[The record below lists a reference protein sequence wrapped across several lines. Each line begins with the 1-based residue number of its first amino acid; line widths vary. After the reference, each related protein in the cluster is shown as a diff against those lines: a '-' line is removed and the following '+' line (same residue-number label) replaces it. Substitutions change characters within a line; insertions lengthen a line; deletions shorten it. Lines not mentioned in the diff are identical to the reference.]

1 MSLDNVGSEDDDL
14 GSRSKR
20 ANTIY
25 RVLSTFLGLIKF
37 VIAIT
42 QRRKV

>member
-1 MSLDNVGSEDDDL
+1 MSLDNVGSEGSDL
-14 GSRSKR
+14 RSRSMKANAFYR
-20 ANTIY
+20 A
-25 RVLSTFLGLIKF
+25 LSSFLGLIKL